1 MQSDNCHSAD
11 HSYPD
16 LGLYSPYFQSV
27 QKSAMFLLFLNIAER
42 EAALVYEQAT
52 LRSQASEQAAAARD
66 ELEARC
72 AARRRELADEL
83 GAALAALF
91 IDMR

>member
-27 QKSAMFLLFLNIAER
+27 QKSAMFLLFFNIAER
-42 EAALVYEQAT
+42 EAAP
-52 LRSQASEQAAAARD
+52 RMKKPR
-66 ELEARC
+66 LEGR
-72 AARRRELADEL
+72 
-83 GAALAALF
+83 GF
-91 IDMR
+91 

>member
-27 QKSAMFLLFLNIAER
+27 QKSAMFLLFLNIVNERIYFFLRAPIIVFFLYIAEIFLGYRARFHR
-42 EAALVYEQAT
+42 EGTSRGSTGHRGLDG
-52 LRSQASEQAAAARD
+52 SQQQI
-66 ELEARC
+66 L
-72 AARRRELADEL
+72 
-83 GAALAALF
+83 
-91 IDMR
+91 